1 MDDAIRVT
9 VETDDGDETV
19 RIHDTE
25 GAVEV
30 GDAMF
35 RFSVD
40 DERADDGER
49 PYTDGNVSADRD
61 NSGTE
66 TDSREQGPSAA
77 TPESATDPRRLVAVD
92 DVPTRGTIRFE
103 AIDGQRGTEGIL
115 ERSGDGVYAWRNSCP
130 HKPHVRLDP
139 GFGARTTD
147 DHIVCHEHGAR
158 FVRGDGFCTRGPC
171 RGQSLD
177 LIEVECRDGDVY
189 LTDERFD
196 SGRRL

>member
-1 MDDAIRVT
+1 MDDSIRVT
-9 VETDDGDETV
+9 VETDDEEETV
-19 RIHDTE
+19 RVYDAE
-25 GAVEV
+25 GSVEV
-30 GDAMF
+30 DDATF

-40 DERADDGER
+40 DATVDGANETNETKEPDPSPAKADS
-49 PYTDGNVSADRD
+49 PS
-61 NSGTE
+61 
-66 TDSREQGPSAA
+66 DSH
-77 TPESATDPRRLVAVD
+77 RLVAVD
-92 DVPTRGTIRFE
+92 DVPARGTVRFE
-103 AIDGQRGTEGIL
+103 ALNGERGTEGIL
-115 ERSGDGVYAWRNSCP
+115 ERSGDEVYAWRNSCP

-139 GFGARTTD
+139 GFGARTTN

-189 LTDERFD
+189 LSDDRFD

>member
-1 MDDAIRVT
+1 MDDDAIRVT
-9 VETDDGDETV
+9 VETDDGEETV
-19 RIHDTE
+19 RIYDTE
-25 GAVEV
+25 GSVEV
-30 GDAMF
+30 DDATF

-40 DERADDGER
+40 DDRLASDADDA
-49 PYTDGNVSADRD
+49 TS
-61 NSGTE
+61 
-66 TDSREQGPSAA
+66 
-77 TPESATDPRRLVAVD
+77 TPESDNSTATDDPDDEPDTDDARLLAAVD
-92 DVPTRGTIRFE
+92 DVPERGTLRFE
-103 AIDGQRGTEGIL
+103 AIHGQRGAEGIL
-115 ERSGDGVYAWRNSCP
+115 ERSGDDVYAWRNSCP

-177 LIEVECRDGDVY
+177 PIEVECRDGDVY
-189 LTDERFD
+189 LVDERFE